1 MKLDKL
7 ILVNWGA
14 LRTQEYPM
22 GNMTLLTGPTGSGK
36 STMLDALQTVMT
48 AVYTNIFNYNPGQ
61 DETTQGARNGKTK
74 RTLWSYIVGAED
86 NLFARPNGA
95 HGYIAAV
102 FKPSEGEE
110 GREFTALIAASARLD
125 GAGERRQAVA
135 ERLVLLIID
144 EAALQLGDLT
154 TLAADGAM
162 TVIAVEK
169 IEQHLATRYRHVMN
183 FRDSKREYLCQLY
196 GRFRGQK
203 TVPFAEAESAAKA
216 WSQSIAHK
224 PIGSVDELVR
234 HQILELDATQ
244 LSQRIGQI
252 SKLMRQVS
260 ELRHEGERLAGNVQ
274 RLALLGKIASA
285 TSAAHEA
292 AVQGQL
298 LVSTLA
304 LRDDR
309 QQLTSA
315 DLAVQATLG
324 AIDIE
329 NASIDQ
335 LEQERLGKQ
344 RSLTQLQAQ
353 MMGIPA
359 AEQKRRL
366 QQDVQAN
373 AARIHSALAALKQ
386 NLLAAQQL
394 ERTALLVGGMQI
406 PLGYFELVKAARHVA
421 VALSAAG
428 GPDWTMQLQSIAQ
441 LSASAE
447 IDVLKALLLMQ
458 ELAGIELPLLGLHDA
473 LVGTGQSF
481 AAALHAQIAQLRAI
495 ETDALKREKESA
507 SRKAN
512 LAEGGA
518 DYPASTRHALKA
530 FREEL
535 GAARA
540 QVLCDLIEPLS
551 PQWQPAIEGYLGGAR
566 FNLVVDQEWE
576 ARAIEFVR
584 HRKLRASVI
593 QGSLC
598 LKHMRPDRT
607 PADSIIHELHAEH
620 PIADAYL
627 HEQFGQV
634 VKVADAHALRQVARG
649 LTQDGKGSGGRTMFA
664 ADAEQL
670 VFGQEAKRLARERA
684 GQDHADA
691 EAALDQV
698 RAELRDFQGALA
710 LMVPLQRVSLAGLV
724 ELDGA
729 VRSTDALRQD
739 LARIDLS
746 EVSKLEDEV
755 EVLQQELRRLD
766 ERKSGC
772 DKQIG
777 GLERTL
783 QAHQLTINKLAL
795 GMEPKQER
803 ADQDRAALRDLCIA
817 NGSLSLTALADA
829 VALEAGSG
837 TLTPNEAAS
846 RVKQYELRTW
856 RLHGDMRDALG
867 DYHAHA
873 RPDERFD
880 VSEQPDEREG
890 DFGRLYA
897 RIVALSAQVR
907 EQLLRQQE
915 IGLVRN
921 LDQLR
926 TAEASFNDVFTKQ
939 FCYEIRNA
947 VDTGVRTLK
956 TLNTELDKLKF
967 GTDTFR
973 IDWSE
978 WVPEFK
984 EYYDF
989 FSATAAL
996 SETQESLGLFD
1007 ETPLSDANCAV
1018 RDRLLAL
1025 LLSDEGERAL
1035 NQLQRVA
1042 DYRNYRRY
1050 EIFKESESGS
1060 QVRLSE
1066 WGTGSG
1072 GQLETPAYIIHAA
1085 VVTNRLR
1092 HFDKGSNLKLLVND
1106 ESFSKMDEGRARDV
1120 LKFLRDN
1127 LGMQLICALPTKH
1140 AGAIKPEFSR
1150 EWSFSR
1156 TEAEDNGEVGFV
1168 SEADERTLR
1177 TDPLRGLW
1185 EERRA
1190 QVREQAMLV
1199 FGQG

>member
-102 FKPSEGEE
+102 FKPSEGED

-169 IEQHLATRYRHVMN
+169 IEQHLATRYRNVMN

-260 ELRHEGERLAGNVQ
+260 ELRREGERLAGNVQ
-274 RLALLGKIASA
+274 RLALLGKTASA

-304 LRDDR
+304 LREDR
-309 QQLTSA
+309 QQMSNA
-315 DLAVQATLG
+315 DLAVQAALG

-335 LEQERLGKQ
+335 LEQDRLGKQ

-366 QQDVQAN
+366 QHDVQAN
-373 AARIHSALAALKQ
+373 AARIHTALGALKQ

-394 ERTALLVGGMQI
+394 ERTAQLVGGMQI

-421 VALSAAG
+421 VSLSAASS
-428 GPDWTMQLQSIAQ
+428 PDWTRQLQAIAQ

-447 IDVLKALLLMQ
+447 IDVLKALLLLQ
-458 ELAGIELPLLGLHDA
+458 ELAGIELPLLGLHAA

-518 DYPASTRHALKA
+518 DYPASTRHALKT

-598 LKHMRPDRT
+598 LKHSRPDRT
-607 PADSIIHELHAEH
+607 PADSIIHELRAEH
-620 PIADAYL
+620 PIAEAYL

-634 VKVADAHALRQVARG
+634 VKVADAQALRQVARG

-684 GQDHADA
+684 SQDHADA

-698 RAELRDFQGALA
+698 RGELRDFQGALA
-710 LMVPLQRVSLAGLV
+710 LMVPLQRVSLAAMV

-755 EVLQQELRRLD
+755 EILQQELRRLD
-766 ERKSGC
+766 ERKSHC

-783 QAHQLTINKLAL
+783 QAHQLTINKLVL

-803 ADQDRAALRDLCIA
+803 VDQDRAALRDVCIA
-817 NGSLSLTALADA
+817 NASLSLTALADA
-829 VALEAGSG
+829 VALDAESG
-837 TLTPNEAAS
+837 ALTPNEAAA
-846 RVKQYELRTW
+846 RMQQHALRTW

-880 VSEQPDEREG
+880 VSEQAEEREG

-897 RIVALSAQVR
+897 RIVALAAQVR

-996 SETQESLGLFD
+996 SEQQEFLGLFD
-1007 ETPLSDANCAV
+1007 ETPLSDVNCAV

-1025 LLSDEGERAL
+1025 LLSDEGEHAL
-1035 NQLQRVA
+1035 KELQRVA

-1168 SEADERTLR
+1168 SEADERELR
-1177 TDPLRGLW
+1177 ADQLRGLW
-1185 EERRA
+1185 EDRRA
-1190 QVREQAMLV
+1190 QVREQAMLI